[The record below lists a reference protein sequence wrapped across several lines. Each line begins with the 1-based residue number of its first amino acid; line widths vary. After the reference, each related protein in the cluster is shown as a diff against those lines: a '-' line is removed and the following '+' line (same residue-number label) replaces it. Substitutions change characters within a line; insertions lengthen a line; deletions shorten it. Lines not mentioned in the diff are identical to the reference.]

1 VIDKTLFAFD
11 NIYQLDEL
19 MPSN

>member
-11 NIYQLDEL
+11 NIYQSDEL